1 MPMNEYLLISRG
13 QWDEGADKDAVQDT
27 IDRFY
32 AWYEEGLA
40 QGRLKPRSRL
50 ANRGKLISRTAITDG
65 PFSESKELIG
75 GYWLIVAD
83 TLEEAAA
90 IAAENPCLAFGLT
103 LEVRALDP
111 ARSSV
116 ATVTSETPQSWKK
129 ADASAGAAPLNRP
142 RRGPAGRVRP

>member
-13 QWDEGADKDAVQDT
+13 QWDEDADKDAVQDT

-32 AWYEEGLA
+32 AWYEQGLA
-40 QGRLKPRSRL
+40 QGRLKPGSRL
-50 ANRGKLISRTAITDG
+50 ANRGKLVSRTAVTDG

-75 GYWLIVAD
+75 GYWFVLAD
-83 TLEEAAA
+83 SLEEAAA

-103 LEVRALDP
+103 LEVRALEP

-116 ATVTSETPQSWKK
+116 DAVTNETPRSWK
-129 ADASAGAAPLNRP
+129 ATEA
-142 RRGPAGRVRP
+142 

>member
-13 QWDEGADKDAVQDT
+13 QWDEDADKDAVQDT

-32 AWYEEGLA
+32 VWYEEGLA
-40 QGRLKPRSRL
+40 QGRLKPGSRL
-50 ANRGKLISRTAITDG
+50 ANRGKLVSRTAVTDG

-75 GYWLIVAD
+75 GYWFVLAD

-111 ARSSV
+111 ARSS
-116 ATVTSETPQSWKK
+116 AAMVTNETPQSWKA
-129 ADASAGAAPLNRP
+129 ADA
-142 RRGPAGRVRP
+142 

>member
-1 MPMNEYLLISRG
+1 MPTNEYLLISRG
-13 QWDEGADKDAVQDT
+13 QWDEDADKGAVQDT

-40 QGRLKPRSRL
+40 QGRLKPGSRL
-50 ANRGKLISRTAITDG
+50 ANRGKLVSRDAVTDG
-65 PFSESKELIG
+65 PFSESKELVG
-75 GYWLIVAD
+75 GYWFIVAD

-103 LEVRALDP
+103 DEVRPLES

-116 ATVTSETPQSWKK
+116 EIVTNETPRRWKTT
-129 ADASAGAAPLNRP
+129 DA
-142 RRGPAGRVRP
+142 

>member
-1 MPMNEYLLISRG
+1 MNEYLLISRG
-13 QWDEGADKDAVQDT
+13 QWDEDADKDAVQDT

-40 QGRLKPRSRL
+40 QGRLKPGSRL
-50 ANRGKLISRTAITDG
+50 ANRGKLVSRTAVTDG

-75 GYWLIVAD
+75 GYWFVLAD

-111 ARSSV
+111 ARSST
-116 ATVTSETPQSWKK
+116 AMVTNETPQSWKA
-129 ADASAGAAPLNRP
+129 ADA
-142 RRGPAGRVRP
+142 

>member
-40 QGRLKPRSRL
+40 QGRLKPGSRL

-75 GYWLIVAD
+75 GYWFIVAD

-116 ATVTSETPQSWKK
+116 AMVTSETPQSWKK
-129 ADASAGAAPLNRP
+129 ADA
-142 RRGPAGRVRP
+142 

>member
-13 QWDEGADKDAVQDT
+13 QWDEDADKGAVQDT

-40 QGRLKPRSRL
+40 QGRLKPGSRL
-50 ANRGKLISRTAITDG
+50 ANRGKLVSRDAVTDG
-65 PFSESKELIG
+65 PFSESKELVG
-75 GYWLIVAD
+75 GYWFIVAD

-103 LEVRALDP
+103 VEVRPLESV
-111 ARSSV
+111 RSSV
-116 ATVTSETPQSWKK
+116 EIVTNETPRRWKTT
-129 ADASAGAAPLNRP
+129 DA
-142 RRGPAGRVRP
+142 

>member
-13 QWDEGADKDAVQDT
+13 QWDEDADKDAVQDT

-40 QGRLKPRSRL
+40 QGRLKPGSRL
-50 ANRGKLISRTAITDG
+50 ANRGKLVSRTAVTDG

-75 GYWLIVAD
+75 GYWFVLAD

-111 ARSSV
+111 ARSS
-116 ATVTSETPQSWKK
+116 AAMVTNETPQSWKA
-129 ADASAGAAPLNRP
+129 ADA
-142 RRGPAGRVRP
+142 

>member
-13 QWDEGADKDAVQDT
+13 QWDEDADKDAVQDT

-40 QGRLKPRSRL
+40 QGRLKPGSRL
-50 ANRGKLISRTAITDG
+50 ANRGKLVSRTAVTDG

-75 GYWLIVAD
+75 GYWFVLAD
-83 TLEEAAA
+83 SLEEAAA

-111 ARSSV
+111 ARSS
-116 ATVTSETPQSWKK
+116 AAMVTNETPQSWKA
-129 ADASAGAAPLNRP
+129 ADA
-142 RRGPAGRVRP
+142 

>member
-13 QWDEGADKDAVQDT
+13 QWDEDADMDAVQDT

-32 AWYEEGLA
+32 AWYEDGLA
-40 QGRLKPRSRL
+40 QGRLKPGSRL
-50 ANRGKLISRTAITDG
+50 QNRGKLVSRGAVTDG

-75 GYWLIVAD
+75 GYWFVLAD
-83 TLEEAAA
+83 SLEEAAA

-103 LEVRALDP
+103 LEVRALEP

-116 ATVTSETPQSWKK
+116 DAVTNETPRSWK
-129 ADASAGAAPLNRP
+129 AAGD
-142 RRGPAGRVRP
+142 

>member
-13 QWDEGADKDAVQDT
+13 QWDEDADKDAVQDT

-32 AWYEEGLA
+32 AWYEQGLA
-40 QGRLKPRSRL
+40 QGRLKPGSRL
-50 ANRGKLISRTAITDG
+50 ANRGKLVSRTAVTDG

-75 GYWLIVAD
+75 GYWFVLAD

-111 ARSSV
+111 ARSST
-116 ATVTSETPQSWKK
+116 AMVTNETPQSWK
-129 ADASAGAAPLNRP
+129 AFYA
-142 RRGPAGRVRP
+142 